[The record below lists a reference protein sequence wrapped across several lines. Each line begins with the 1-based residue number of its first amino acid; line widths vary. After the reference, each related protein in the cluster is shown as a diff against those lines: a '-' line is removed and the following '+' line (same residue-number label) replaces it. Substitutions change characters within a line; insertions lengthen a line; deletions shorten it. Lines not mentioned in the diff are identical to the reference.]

1 MMHFLDALGRWD
13 ELAAI
18 ERAAVA
24 AAERLADQNGLAHA
38 HCDLGRACVRM
49 ARLEEAE
56 EHLRTALTLRERFG
70 DVSAQAR
77 IRLDLAQVA
86 HAQRRFRDALVES
99 EQALDLY
106 QAAGSLA
113 GQARALNN
121 IGWYHSG
128 LADHQRALDC
138 CGRALAIN
146 TELWRSWTSSTGLR
160 RRRSG
165 TG

>member
-1 MMHFLDALGRWD
+1 MLSACAQAVRDELGLAWQLPWAMMHFLDALGRWD

-106 QAAGSLA
+106 QAA
-113 GQARALNN
+113 ARWPARP
-121 IGWYHSG
+121 
-128 LADHQRALDC
+128 AP
-138 CGRALAIN
+138 
-146 TELWRSWTSSTGLR
+146 
-160 RRRSG
+160 
-165 TG
+165 